1 MLRNLTICLALSLS
15 GLLSLLPLHAQAQQ
29 DTFGLGL
36 RLTQSVSDIA
46 SPTSST
52 NAAIVQM
59 DYGSAPQAE
68 QKVLTTLS
76 GSADPRILAT
86 TQAYGNGVYTIAE
99 IEASAKANLV
109 PQQDTL
115 LTQMRAAAVAARVSG
130 VVWIFAQ
137 TVRPKASPRNMKI
150 SWYLL
155 IAPGGRVLTTDP
167 KVTDEDPTVV
177 YMVYYSKAVGR
188 SLPASYAWADAGLIK
203 WQLRRYDGTAVTG
216 WATVDTGGA
225 YDSPDSDSE
234 QGPRCVAT
242 AETLGSCIQ
251 GLTTA
256 RKLMGDTAS
265 RKSVIDYVR
274 AVDVSYNPASNG
286 EYTPDVKI
294 SFDTRQYT
302 RVSCSVGTYRC
313 AGSIGYTVVETLD
326 RYTMAD
332 TDSLPSKVNS
342 LSGLN
347 SSRPAQT
354 FDVSVAVSDK
364 PAVVDPFVI
373 DPFDQPLALVSTS
386 QMPGIIS
393 IAPMSIFVPPTSGD
407 YTCPS
412 GTTLSG
418 TQCLSTSVT
427 PANISYSCTTGTLSG
442 SQCVTSSGSPATA
455 NSTYS
460 CSNGTLVGSSCIITS
475 SIPATP
481 TTSYSCSSGTLSGSS
496 CITSSSSPASASSGY
511 SCSSGTLSGSSCV
524 TTSTT
529 PASASTSYSCPSG
542 GSISGITCT
551 TSSSSSYAA
560 TATTN
565 YSCSSGTLDG
575 SSCITTTTT
584 TSAVTVNRVC
594 TTGYNLSGDVCT
606 KSQIK
611 TYFNDGQGC
620 PGGGEM
626 LYSNFKLITCVVD
639 VSVAATTTYS
649 CPDGFVSFGVTCG
662 RTLTTTAPASPSTSY
677 SCPSGGSVSG
687 STCTTTSSSSY
698 AATSSTTYSCS
709 SGSLI
714 GSTCYTSSSSPA
726 SYSTS
731 YSCSSGTLSGSS
743 CVTSSSNPATAT
755 TTYACSSGY
764 TLNGSTC
771 SSSSSAPATSTI
783 YYTCSTGTLSGTQ
796 CISTSTTPAN
806 LSYSCT
812 SGSLSGSNCVT
823 TNAIAATWV
832 PLTCP
837 D

>member
-1 MLRNLTICLALSLS
+1 MLKILTTSLALCLS
-15 GLLSLLPLHAQAQQ
+15 ALLSFVPLRAAAQQ
-29 DTFGLGL
+29 DTFALGL
-36 RLTQSVSDIA
+36 RLAQSVLDIA

-68 QKVLTTLS
+68 QKALTTLA
-76 GSADPRILAT
+76 GSADPRIMAT
-86 TQAYGNGVYTIAE
+86 TQAYGNGVYTMAE
-99 IEASAKANLV
+99 IEASAKASLV

-115 LTQMRAAAVAARVSG
+115 LSKMRAAAVAARVSG

-137 TVRPKASPRNMKI
+137 TVRPKGSVRNMKL

-155 IAPGGRVLTTDP
+155 IAPGGRVLTMDP
-167 KVTDEDPTVV
+167 KVVEEDPTVV

-216 WATVDTGGA
+216 WTTVDTGGA
-225 YDSPDSDSE
+225 YDAPDNDSE

-242 AETLGSCIQ
+242 AETLGSCVQ
-251 GLTTA
+251 GVTTA
-256 RKLMGDTAS
+256 RKLMADNAS

-274 AVDVSYNPASNG
+274 AVEASYNPASNG

-302 RVSCSVGTYRC
+302 RISCSVGTYRC
-313 AGSIGYTVVETLD
+313 AGSVGYTVVETLD

-332 TDSLPSKVNS
+332 TDALPSKLNS

-393 IAPMSIFVPPTSGD
+393 IAPMTIFVPPTSGD
-407 YTCPS
+407 YTCPT
-412 GTTLSG
+412 GMTLSG

-427 PANISYSCTTGTLSG
+427 PANISYSCSSGTLSG
-442 SQCVTSSGSPATA
+442 SQCITSSGSPATA
-455 NSTYS
+455 NATYS
-460 CSNGTLVGSSCIITS
+460 CSSGTLVGTSCITTS

-496 CITSSSSPASASSGY
+496 CITSSSIPASASSGY
-511 SCSSGTLSGSSCV
+511 SCSSGTLSGSSCI
-524 TTSTT
+524 TTSTSPASSSTSFSCPSGGSLSGSTCTTSSSSTYAAAGTQNTTYSCSSGTPVGTSCVSTTST
-529 PASASTSYSCPSG
+529 PATATYTCTDGSTPSGGTCTYSNVYQEPNAHCAAGDTLLFRDGRSGAGYCMHSVTSGAVTTYSCQAGTLNNNNCVSTTTTNATASTSTTYSCPSG
-542 GSISGITCT
+542 GS
-551 TSSSSSYAA
+551 
-560 TATTN
+560 
-565 YSCSSGTLDG
+565 L
-575 SSCITTTTT
+575 
-584 TSAVTVNRVC
+584 
-594 TTGYNLSGDVCT
+594 
-606 KSQIK
+606 
-611 TYFNDGQGC
+611 
-620 PGGGEM
+620 
-626 LYSNFKLITCVVD
+626 
-639 VSVAATTTYS
+639 
-649 CPDGFVSFGVTCG
+649 
-662 RTLTTTAPASPSTSY
+662 
-677 SCPSGGSVSG
+677 SG
-687 STCTTTSSSSY
+687 STCTVISSSSY
-698 AATSSTTYSCS
+698 AATST
-709 SGSLI
+709 
-714 GSTCYTSSSSPA
+714 
-726 SYSTS
+726 TS
-731 YSCSSGTLSGSS
+731 YSCSSGTLIGSTCYSSSSSPATYSTTYSCSSGTLVGSS
-743 CVTSSSNPATAT
+743 CITSSSSPATAT
-755 TTYACSSGY
+755 TTYSCTSGY
-764 TLNGSTC
+764 TLSGSTC
-771 SSSSSAPATSTI
+771 SASSSAPATSTI
-783 YYTCSTGTLSGTQ
+783 YYTCTTGTLSGTQ

-812 SGSLSGSNCVT
+812 SGTLSGSNCVS